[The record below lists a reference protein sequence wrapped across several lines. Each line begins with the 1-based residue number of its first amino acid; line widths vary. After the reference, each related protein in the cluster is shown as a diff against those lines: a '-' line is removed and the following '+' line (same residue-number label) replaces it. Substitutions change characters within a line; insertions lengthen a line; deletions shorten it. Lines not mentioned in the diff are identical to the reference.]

1 MMQGLLVVISLILVI
16 VLAPAILFL
25 VGAYFAVYYI
35 FGGLLRGIFEENS
48 KDGYDTKNHS
58 NESWQGTGNPHI

>member
-1 MMQGLLVVISLILVI
+1 MQGLLVSISIILAI

-48 KDGYDTKNHS
+48 EDGCDMKNPS
-58 NESWQGTGNPHI
+58 EETWQGTGNPHI